1 MMFPTLLVRHR
12 DSELFQKTK
21 KNSLVVQWLGLSAFT
36 AKGMGSTP
44 GRGTKILQAVRACY
58 VTSVVSDSLWRYTLC
73 DSFVTHMVR
82 SIARQAPLSMGFS
95 RKEYWSGLPCP
106 PPGDL
111 PNPGIEPKSPALA
124 GVGSLPLAPPGKLCL
139 QPKKKKK
146 ENEETE
152 RARLRKLTS
161 RSW

>member
-58 VTSVVSDSLWRYTLC
+58 VTSVVSDSL
-73 DSFVTHMVR
+73 
-82 SIARQAPLSMGFS
+82 
-95 RKEYWSGLPCP
+95 
-106 PPGDL
+106 
-111 PNPGIEPKSPALA
+111 
-124 GVGSLPLAPPGKLCL
+124 
-139 QPKKKKK
+139 
-146 ENEETE
+146 
-152 RARLRKLTS
+152 
-161 RSW
+161 